1 VYVPRSRAVAG
12 AVGAPGCAP
21 VPAGAANVPSAKQAT
36 SRKGVGVVMVVSCD
50 MDLAILVRDVRFI
63 VDKSL
68 NPVILV
74 PAMSLNGPR

>member
-1 VYVPRSRAVAG
+1 
-12 AVGAPGCAP
+12 
-21 VPAGAANVPSAKQAT
+21 
-36 SRKGVGVVMVVSCD
+36 